1 SRSSHS
7 TPFTTY
13 VLDDQ
18 DTYPNHSDDDP
29 TNAIE
34 HGSYVERKLVRM
46 ALCAGVRAGA
56 RFRGRGS
63 GRYKLHAT
71 LRRRITP
78 SISDRVVDVGVHSIV
93 AVHPSVTPVAA
104 AASLG

>member
-1 SRSSHS
+1 MSSSQQSSPSSHS
-7 TPFTTY
+7 TPFATY

-46 ALCAGVRAGA
+46 ALGAG
-56 RFRGRGS
+56 
-63 GRYKLHAT
+63 
-71 LRRRITP
+71 
-78 SISDRVVDVGVHSIV
+78 
-93 AVHPSVTPVAA
+93 
-104 AASLG
+104 